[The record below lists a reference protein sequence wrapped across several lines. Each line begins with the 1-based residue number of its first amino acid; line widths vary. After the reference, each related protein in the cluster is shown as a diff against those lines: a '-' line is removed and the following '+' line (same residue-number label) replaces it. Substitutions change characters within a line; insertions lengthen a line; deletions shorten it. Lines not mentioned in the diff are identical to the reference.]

1 VTVEMFQ
8 PEIEEA
14 LKVYDRHVVCLEK
27 TPDECR
33 SSLHSLME
41 KAIQAFEGR
50 GPNLRH
56 GIAVDKQLTIIL
68 SQSDHERPLCA
79 IYFNLHTPYFRQ
91 PERKTVSGSSSR
103 G

>member
-8 PEIEEA
+8 PELEEA
-14 LKVYDRHVVCLEK
+14 LKAYDRHVVCLEK
-27 TPDECR
+27 TPEECR
-33 SSLHSLME
+33 ASLHSLLE

-56 GIAVDKQLTIIL
+56 GIALDRQLTIIL
-68 SQSDHERPLCA
+68 SQSENERPLCA

-91 PERKTVSGSSSR
+91 QDRKTVGGPAPR
-103 G
+103 A